1 MDETEVAT
9 AIREVMSREWAD
21 CTWQVFVG
29 RNFGSQVTYE
39 ETRYIYFYIGQVR
52 CFCVPLA
59 RVKAACEF
67 FFSHSPSHPFQPQV
81 GFVVF
86 SSN

>member
-9 AIREVMSREWAD
+9 SIREVMSREYAD

-39 ETRYIYFYIGQVR
+39 ETHYIYFYIGQVR
-52 CFCVPLA
+52 A
-59 RVKAACEF
+59 RARGPGCRPA
-67 FFSHSPSHPFQPQV
+67 SPTPAPHHPFPPQV